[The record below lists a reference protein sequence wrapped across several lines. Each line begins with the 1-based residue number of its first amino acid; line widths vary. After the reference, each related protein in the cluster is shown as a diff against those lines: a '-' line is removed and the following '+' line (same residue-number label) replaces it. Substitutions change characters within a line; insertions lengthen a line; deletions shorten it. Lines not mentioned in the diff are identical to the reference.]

1 MALYRSIDISVLD
14 EIVAKSSSLWALF
27 SKEEFKIAIT
37 SCNNSFTPELDK
49 LLWSHFKIIL
59 QDTDCLNNIIRIAN
73 ACIDIGYWPSH
84 FKRSTTVVIPK
95 PNKPLYDSPK
105 LFRPVILLNIVGKL
119 IKKVIGK
126 RLQFQVA
133 LNNFIHLSQL
143 GGLKFKS
150 TMDAGIALTHIICSG

>member
-1 MALYRSIDISVLD
+1 MALYRSIDISILD
-14 EIVAKSSSLWALF
+14 EIVAKLSSLWALF

-105 LFRPVILLNIVGKL
+105 LFRPIILLNIVGKL

-133 LNNFIHLSQL
+133 LNNFIYPS
-143 GGLKFKS
+143 
-150 TMDAGIALTHIICSG
+150 